1 MWHTLSQM
9 SAVPS
14 PPLKTILVVDD
25 SPTIRQLMRIYLM
38 KLKVE
43 IVEATDG
50 QDALEKLRSQ
60 PVALIFSDV
69 QMPKMDGFALL
80 EAVRAE
86 FGSLPFVMLTMQ
98 QDQGL
103 RMKALAAGASALLDK
118 PAKPEALLSLAN
130 SLLGLEQK

>member
-1 MWHTLSQM
+1 M
-9 SAVPS
+9 SAVA
-14 PPLKTILVVDD
+14 PPTKKTILVVDD
-25 SPTIRQLMRIYLM
+25 SSTIRNLMRVYLM
-38 KLKVE
+38 KLKLD

-50 QDALEKLRSQ
+50 LDALQKLRSQ

-69 QMPKMDGFALL
+69 QMPKMDGFGLL

-98 QDQGL
+98 HDQGL
-103 RMKALAAGASALLDK
+103 RAKALALGASALLDK
-118 PAKPEALLSLAN
+118 PAKPEALLELAT